1 MSVNP
6 RWQLLRDAAAFQ
18 VKLLLDA
25 IRDIALSPLSLVAA
39 LIDLAFAGSRPPKH
53 FYAVLRLGRRSE
65 AWIDLWAAGLRE
77 SRQSSREE
85 PVRDDAPVNADW
97 VMNRVEALIR
107 DPHSGARDALVLKR
121 WARMRLARSAVK
133 PEL

>member
-1 MSVNP
+1 MSDNS

-25 IRDIALSPLSLVAA
+25 VRDIALSPLALVAA
-39 LIDLAFAGSRPPKH
+39 LIDFVSAGSSPPKH

-65 AWIDLWAAGLRE
+65 SWIDLWAAGAH
-77 SRQSSREE
+77 E
-85 PVRDDAPVNADW
+85 PGKDSNGTDATPVNADW

-107 DPHSGARDALVLKR
+107 DPSSGARDARVLKR
-121 WARMRLARSAVK
+121 WARMRLARTAGK
-133 PEL
+133 IEP